1 MKRNYLL
8 LCLLF
13 VLGTSVQMF
22 AQTDPGIANL
32 KHRWTFDNGSL
43 VDDVA
48 GTTGTIVG
56 NGSVANNAFV
66 ATNAYL
72 ELPASEIAINTYPAF
87 TTEVWCTSQAGANAG
102 WSLLTFFGESVN
114 GGGRNFTFLSI
125 ARGDNQTMV
134 GIEAPN
140 WNGVTGQEY
149 DDGKIHHFVYTV
161 SPTGITLFIDGNQ
174 ISSAPLTE
182 TNSIANLSNS
192 LAYIG
197 RGGWPAD
204 PNWVGSYHKV
214 SLFDKAL
221 SADEVLY
228 LFQQGAEESSV
239 ITATASNI
247 VLDNNFPA
255 TTFNVTASNLSSPIT
270 FTSPQGISLFSV
282 TGQPITAIPAD
293 ATNYEVVAMWDMSA
307 PADGDIVFTS
317 GSASTTLKVKA
328 VSDTECFNMLYD
340 DVQNLFMDISGMN
353 KVSDFSGWGSREVI
367 TAISDP
373 ENVYCGANS
382 IKIGNGTTTGSGSLD
397 ILGGITS
404 ILLPNTI
411 YKGRIMIKTIGGTFH
426 LGVDAGPNI
435 EFTIDTN
442 GEWKPLDFM
451 FTTGANVGANMYIN
465 NWACTGLAAYVDNY
479 ELYIAPEPI
488 IKPSEKALAFDPEY
502 KTAKF
507 NVTASNIFEDITIL
521 APSGITVSPTTLPA
535 DSKGAEVTVTWD
547 GTTAVDGKIAL
558 SASSGLAEV
567 VIKTI
572 GASNTTCFSPL
583 YADKTNL
590 MPEPYMNNASA
601 FGGWGGKGFISIID
615 NPDSVYCGS
624 HSARIIG
631 SGSVDV
637 QLAGIIKKNTPYIA
651 RVMLRTLGGS
661 YQLGVGGMDVNGAAS
676 DVNAVYD
683 TQGAWQP
690 VTLEFTTGDSLRIN
704 DQPFFINNWQLTGT
718 RAFIDNLELYE
729 KEPNAVIKVADLI
742 RSVYVSN
749 GKIVAEFDLTHAAV
763 VDFAIY
769 NIQGAMISNVQK
781 SFTTGR
787 NRNVF
792 ETALPN
798 GVYLV
803 RMIQD
808 GKTQFTKVI
817 K

>member
-1 MKRNYLL
+1 
-8 LCLLF
+8 
-13 VLGTSVQMF
+13 
-22 AQTDPGIANL
+22 
-32 KHRWTFDNGSL
+32 
-43 VDDVA
+43 
-48 GTTGTIVG
+48 
-56 NGSVANNAFV
+56 
-66 ATNAYL
+66 
-72 ELPASEIAINTYPAF
+72 
-87 TTEVWCTSQAGANAG
+87 
-102 WSLLTFFGESVN
+102 
-114 GGGRNFTFLSI
+114 
-125 ARGDNQTMV
+125 
-134 GIEAPN
+134 
-140 WNGVTGQEY
+140 
-149 DDGKIHHFVYTV
+149 
-161 SPTGITLFIDGNQ
+161 
-174 ISSAPLTE
+174 
-182 TNSIANLSNS
+182 
-192 LAYIG
+192 
-197 RGGWPAD
+197 
-204 PNWVGSYHKV
+204 
-214 SLFDKAL
+214 
-221 SADEVLY
+221 
-228 LFQQGAEESSV
+228 
-239 ITATASNI
+239 
-247 VLDNNFPA
+247 
-255 TTFNVTASNLSSPIT
+255 
-270 FTSPQGISLFSV
+270 
-282 TGQPITAIPAD
+282 
-293 ATNYEVVAMWDMSA
+293 MWDMSA
-307 PADGDIVFTS
+307 SADGDIVFTS

-340 DVQNLFMDISGMN
+340 DAQNLFMDISGMN

-367 TAISDP
+367 SAISDP

-382 IKIGNGTTTGSGSLD
+382 IKIGNGTTAGSGSLD

-442 GEWKPLDFM
+442 GEWKPFEFM

-507 NVTASNIFEDITIL
+507 NVTASNIFEDISIL

-572 GASNTTCFSPL
+572 GASNTTCFLPL

-690 VTLEFTTGDSLRIN
+690 VTLEFTTGDSLRVN

-729 KEPNAVIKVADLI
+729 MSPNAVKDVRNQFAKVYIQNDAL
-742 RSVYVSN
+742 
-749 GKIVAEFDLTHAAV
+749 VAEFNLTASSNV
-763 VDFAIY
+763 KFEVF
-769 NIQGAMISNVQK
+769 NLQGALVLVQTK
-781 SFTTGR
+781 IMNAGANREVIGTG
-787 NRNVF
+787 
-792 ETALPN
+792 LQN
-798 GVYLV
+798 GMYLV
-803 RMIQD
+803 RVSQNENISY
-808 GKTQFTKVI
+808 TKVI
-817 K
+817 R